1 VAEGTLA
8 KLARIRGGELSAA
21 ENVASALERIQEL
34 DKRINSF
41 IELNPNALAEA
52 EAVDRKIKR
61 GERVGKLAGLTIGVK
76 SNINVAGLRATCA
89 SRTLQNYVSPYDAE
103 VIKRIR
109 AEDGIIIGMN
119 NMDEFACG
127 SSGETS
133 AFGPTDNPAAP
144 GHIPGGSSSGGAAA
158 IAARLCDL
166 CLGTDTGGSI
176 RNPAS
181 HCGIVGLKPTY
192 GLVPRQGLIDLGM
205 SLDQIGPLSADVA
218 GTALLLETIA
228 GRSDNECIMLKVDR
242 VNYSELLRE
251 KSLKGMRIGISEKF
265 SELTDPAIMEVIDGQ
280 IEKLRD
286 LGAEIIEVDLPNL
299 ERGLSAYYLIVSV
312 EFFSGTRKFDGRKYG
327 RRIEDVCGEEVLRRI
342 LRGRYISQKEY
353 RGKFYQRA
361 LQVRTLVRRELLAAF
376 ERVDVIVGPTV
387 PKLPHRLG
395 TKITPMEMYA
405 YDYLTVPANLAGICA
420 GVVNAGRV
428 NGIPVGLQVQGR
440 VLGEPEV
447 LRVMQALEAAG

>member
-1 VAEGTLA
+1 
-8 KLARIRGGELSAA
+8 
-21 ENVASALERIQEL
+21 
-34 DKRINSF
+34 
-41 IELNPNALAEA
+41 
-52 EAVDRKIKR
+52 
-61 GERVGKLAGLTIGVK
+61 
-76 SNINVAGLRATCA
+76 
-89 SRTLQNYVSPYDAE
+89 
-103 VIKRIR
+103 
-109 AEDGIIIGMN
+109 
-119 NMDEFACG
+119 
-127 SSGETS
+127 
-133 AFGPTDNPAAP
+133 
-144 GHIPGGSSSGGAAA
+144 
-158 IAARLCDL
+158 
-166 CLGTDTGGSI
+166 
-176 RNPAS
+176 
-181 HCGIVGLKPTY
+181 
-192 GLVPRQGLIDLGM
+192 
-205 SLDQIGPLSADVA
+205 
-218 GTALLLETIA
+218 
-228 GRSDNECIMLKVDR
+228 MLKVDR

-265 SELTDPAIMEVIDGQ
+265 SELTDPAIMKVIDGQ

-286 LGAEIIEVDLPNL
+286 LGAEIVEVDLPNL